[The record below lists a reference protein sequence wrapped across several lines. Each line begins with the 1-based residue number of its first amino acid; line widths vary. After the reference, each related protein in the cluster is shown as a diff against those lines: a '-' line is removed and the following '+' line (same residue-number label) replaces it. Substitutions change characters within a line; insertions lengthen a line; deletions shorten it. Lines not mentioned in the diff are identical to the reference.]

1 MTPQAVCF
9 DLDDTLYDY
18 HEYAEAGLRA
28 AANVLE
34 ARTGESVFEELRTMY
49 FDDDVTSGTFDRVV
63 AQYGLPSTLVEPL
76 VRAYH
81 CATTP
86 LAPYDDTEAILTG
99 LSSDHRLGLITDGR
113 GGHAKLQRLGIGR
126 YFDSVL
132 VTPTIGLSKH
142 DPTVFEQTLADLSVP
157 SRAAVY
163 VGDDPRV
170 DFSVPNDLD
179 MDTVRLRRGRYTHL
193 DPAGDAATPDHEI
206 DALGD
211 LLQVL

>member
-1 MTPQAVCF
+1 MTAQAVCF

-28 AANVLE
+28 AAEVLE
-34 ARTGESVFEELRTMY
+34 ARTGESRFEELRAMY
-49 FDDDVTSGTFDRVV
+49 FDDGVTSGTFDRLLE
-63 AQYGLPSTLVEPL
+63 QYDLPLALVETLVA
-76 VRAYH
+76 AYH
-81 CATTP
+81 GATTP
-86 LAPYDDTEAILTG
+86 LAPYDGTEAVLAR
-99 LSSDHRLGLITDGR
+99 LSPDHRLGLITDGR
-113 GGHAKLQRLGIGR
+113 GGHAKLQRLGIRR

-142 DPTVFEQTLADLSVP
+142 DPAVFEQTLADLSVP
-157 SRAAVY
+157 PTAAVY

-170 DFSVPNDLD
+170 DFSVPNELD

-193 DPAGDAATPDHEI
+193 DPVGDAATPDHEI